1 VTSYP
6 TREAGVSTSIND
18 GPQQR
23 MDPPHPG
30 TVEAA
35 VGKLFQQRRVDL
47 FRLAVFLVDDRAVAE
62 DLVQEAFATLHR
74 RWPDLNDP
82 AAGYGY
88 LRSTVVNAARHY
100 HRHLAVQRRHLKVA
114 EPDHEPAA
122 DYLVLL
128 AEEYQQ
134 VLRALRVLPAR
145 QRAVV
150 VLRYWEQLTEAEIAS
165 TLGIST
171 GTVKS
176 SASRAMHTLKKALED
191 PR

>member
-1 VTSYP
+1 
-6 TREAGVSTSIND
+6 VSTSIND
-18 GPQQR
+18 DPQPR
-23 MDPPHPG
+23 ADPAYPE
-30 TVEAA
+30 TIEAA
-35 VGKLFQQRRVDL
+35 VGRLFRQRRVDL

-62 DLVQEAFATLHR
+62 DLVQEAFAVLHR
-74 RWPDLNDP
+74 RWPDLTDP

-88 LRSTVVNAARHY
+88 LRSTVVNAARHH
-100 HRHLAVQRRHLKVA
+100 HRHQAVRRRHLKVA
-114 EPDHEPAA
+114 EPDQGPGA

-128 AEEYQQ
+128 AEEHRQ

-145 QRAVV
+145 QRAVL

>member
-1 VTSYP
+1 M
-6 TREAGVSTSIND
+6 STSIND

-23 MDPPHPG
+23 TGPE
-30 TVEAA
+30 TVEQ
-35 VGKLFQQRRVDL
+35 LFQQRRVDL
-47 FRLAVFLVDDRAVAE
+47 FRLAMFLVDDRAAAE

-74 RWPDLNDP
+74 RWSKLTDP
-82 AAGYGY
+82 TAGYGY
-88 LRSTVVNAARHY
+88 LRSTVVNAARHH
-100 HRHLAVQRRHLKVA
+100 HRHQAVQRRHLKVA
-114 EPDHEPAA
+114 EPQDGPAA

-128 AEEYQQ
+128 AEEHRQ

-150 VLRYWEQLTEAEIAS
+150 VLRYWEQLTEAEIAR

-176 SASRAMHTLKKALED
+176 SASRAMRALHKALED
-191 PR
+191 SR